1 MMAGLRRGLVGLAV
15 AGRRLV
21 SGFCVAQDWVPGRP
35 SPQPSPTGRGSKSR
49 PAVEAGRRLVSG
61 FCVAQDWV
69 RGRPSPQPSPTGRGS
84 KSGRALADERRY
96 AKVSAGRGSKR
107 LPLSRTRG
115 CYAKVS
121 TGRGGTSRP
130 TVVALGAVAG
140 LLLVSAAL
148 LGQYTPLQAQ
158 EEESSE
164 AEGAPRNVAGV
175 RISGLSGSLTY
186 GGRDSFTVEAFN
198 LTTVLAYEVI
208 VSRNSSSLGIG
219 ACGTAAQ
226 SRSVTGVDSQRLT
239 FTVHGCAAGR
249 GTVTA
254 VVRRSGLTTNEG
266 AASQTVTVTATAPA
280 APARPTAPNPKAREF
295 TAQWQ
300 APGDTGGT
308 ALTGYHVIMRPNGA
322 AWPPDSQAKKVG
334 ATTRSQRFTGLA
346 PNRIYWFKVK
356 ACNGANQT
364 RCSGWS
370 SQASVTLPIDSPG
383 TPRWGSFS
391 AEATQI
397 RVTWSAPSDT
407 GGVGLTGYG
416 LRHWRVGAS
425 EPSSAQTVVNA
436 QTTSRTFSGLASATA
451 YRFSIQACNGP
462 SRCSGWTHKDG
473 TTKQTPTPTPTA
485 APTEPGRV
493 GRPDV
498 SPRDAALLVDWDA
511 PGDGGS
517 AITHYDV
524 GRRAGTTGAWTETEV
539 RGRTSTTISGL
550 TNGTAYQ
557 VRVRAVNHRGDGEWS
572 KTATGTPQVDAAA
585 PENPGPGEP
594 TLAPP
599 ACDPIPNPGSTAPT
613 SLGQPNNLHVTPF
626 RNRRA
631 VLRWN
636 PVPGAKKYVV
646 QIRQRT
652 ATGWGNW
659 LPPDRRAGKAASGD
673 ITTHNC
679 YTVNLDRVITQT
691 SGASEGLAHSVAYG
705 LRLRAVN
712 GGVTSAYSTE
722 AIIIDSPIIEANGKS
737 SAGAPQVK
745 LKWLPIGNILGS
757 DYSSGTY
764 GFHHRR
770 VGGNH
775 RELNWT
781 LLTFDPVK
789 VFSQSST
796 NPDTIDEDLTMEEVY
811 AIQLRYEET
820 GPQRTSTVFAA
831 RDAYAWPSAR
841 AADGG
846 ERVATFPMN
855 FRVKNRIYAYRICHD
870 GFPGDRTQWENLI
883 NHALGQWQLATNG
896 LVRMAH
902 ESSDCADYDAV
913 YNDIKTNYGSQFGQP
928 LSPAELAH
936 LQRYLRSLD
945 ILTRA
950 QVDDKEANEIIMI
963 DNATGG
969 IYDGLEDMGLFSE
982 LSKDFGLYYELGLEE
997 CAFGPSAC
1005 ASRAH
1010 YHDDKGWVTD
1020 IFLPQSTY
1028 GKGPFDI
1035 PGGLD
1040 PGGGVTV
1047 DRDDVRFN
1055 TCDAPDIGVYQ
1066 TLVHEAGHVLGI
1078 RDGRVTTGWD
1088 EKILSGHPSIYES
1101 VMSYEDPYVLKPGDD
1116 DSVLPN
1122 DPDCSPHPLDVLAVY
1137 ALYQQ
1142 ESGG

>member
-1 MMAGLRRGLVGLAV
+1 M
-15 AGRRLV
+15 
-21 SGFCVAQDWVPGRP
+21 
-35 SPQPSPTGRGSKSR
+35 
-49 PAVEAGRRLVSG
+49 
-61 FCVAQDWV
+61 
-69 RGRPSPQPSPTGRGS
+69 
-84 KSGRALADERRY
+84 
-96 AKVSAGRGSKR
+96 
-107 LPLSRTRG
+107 
-115 CYAKVS
+115 
-121 TGRGGTSRP
+121 
-130 TVVALGAVAG
+130 ALGAVAG

-175 RISGLSGSLTY
+175 RISGLSGSLTF
-186 GGRDSFTVEAFN
+186 GGSDSFTVEAFN

-219 ACGTAAQ
+219 ACGTASQ
-226 SRSVTGVDSQRLT
+226 SRRVTGVDSQRLT
-239 FTVHGCAAGR
+239 FAVHGCAAGS

-295 TAQWQ
+295 TAQWR

-308 ALTGYHVIMRPNGA
+308 ALTGYHVLMRPNGA
-322 AWPPDSQAKKVG
+322 AWPPDRQAKNVG
-334 ATTRSQRFTGLA
+334 ATTHSQRFSGLT

-356 ACNGANQT
+356 ACNGATQT

-370 SQASVTLPIDSPG
+370 PQASVTLPIG
-383 TPRWGSFS
+383 TPEKPTWGDFDRKPT
-391 AEATQI
+391 EIT
-397 RVTWSAPSDT
+397 VHWSAPDDT

-416 LRHWRVGAS
+416 LRHWRKGAS
-425 EPSSAQTVVNA
+425 EPSSAQVVVNA
-436 QTTSRTFSGLASATA
+436 QTSARTFTRLAANTT

-550 TNGTAYQ
+550 TNGTSYQ
-557 VRVRAVNHRGDGEWS
+557 LRVRAVNHRGDGEWS

-585 PENPGPGEP
+585 PENPGSGEP

-636 PVPGAKKYVV
+636 PVPGVKTYVV
-646 QIRQRT
+646 QIRQRS
-652 ATGWGNW
+652 ATGWGDW
-659 LPPDRRAGKAASGD
+659 LPPDRRAGEAASGD

-679 YTVNLDRVITQT
+679 YTVNLDRVITPT
-691 SGASEGLAHSVAYG
+691 SGSSEGLAQSVAYG

-712 GGVTSAYSTE
+712 GGVTSADSTE

-737 SAGAPQVK
+737 TVGAPQVK
-745 LKWLPIGNILGS
+745 LKWLAIGDILGS

-775 RELNWT
+775 QQLGWA
-781 LLTFDPVK
+781 LDTFHPVE

-796 NPDTIDEDLTMEEVY
+796 NPNTIKNLTMEAIY

-841 AADGG
+841 TADGG

-855 FRVKNRIYAYRICHD
+855 YRVKNRTYAYRICPD
-870 GFPGDRTQWENLI
+870 GFPGNITQWENLI

-896 LVRMAH
+896 LVRMVH
-902 ESSDCADYDAV
+902 ESGDCADYDAV
-913 YNDIKTNYGSQFGQP
+913 YEDIRKKYAAQFGQK
-928 LSPAELAH
+928 LSPAELAQ
-936 LQRYLRSLD
+936 LQQYLMSLD
-945 ILTRA
+945 ILTSA

-969 IYDGLEDMGLFSE
+969 TYEGLKAMHIFSE
-982 LSKDFGLYYELGLEE
+982 LSKVWGLQYELGLVE
-997 CAFGPSAC
+997 CVFAPTAC
-1005 ASRAH
+1005 ATRLH
-1010 YHDDKGWVTD
+1010 FNDDKGWTSD
-1020 IFLPQSTY
+1020 IFLAQSAY
-1028 GKGPFDI
+1028 GMGPFDI

-1055 TCDAPDIGVYQ
+1055 TCGAPDLGVYQ

-1078 RDGRVTTGWD
+1078 RNGSRVQDWSD
-1088 EKILSGHPSIYES
+1088 DVVHHPSIYES
-1101 VMSYEDPYVLKPGDD
+1101 VMSYETPYELKPGDA

-1122 DPDCSPHPLDVLAVY
+1122 DPDCSPHPLDVLAIY

-1142 ESGG
+1142 ESSP